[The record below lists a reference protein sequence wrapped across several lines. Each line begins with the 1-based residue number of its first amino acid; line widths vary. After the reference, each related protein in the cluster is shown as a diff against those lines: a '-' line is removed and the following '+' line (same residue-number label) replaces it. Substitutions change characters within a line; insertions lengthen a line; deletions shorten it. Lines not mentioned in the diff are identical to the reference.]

1 MTCLVQSFEAKN
13 FISHLSPL
21 ELDHF
26 LKLKTITE
34 QYLFLKDLT
43 YIPLKLTS
51 MIKVKTWKDV
61 EEFAY
66 KMKDGI
72 LLFWG
77 DTNYTGHALPVTNG
91 KIQWLPFDKNTELS
105 KYLVNL
111 TVSFIKR
118 DN

>member
-1 MTCLVQSFEAKN
+1 MTCLVQSFEIKK
-13 FISHLSPL
+13 FIDNLTPM

-26 LKLKTITE
+26 LRLKTITE
-34 QYLFLKDLT
+34 QYMFLKSLT
-43 YIPLKLTS
+43 YIPLKTCRLF
-51 MIKVKTWKDV
+51 KVKTWKEIEDFC
-61 EEFAY
+61 EQE
-66 KMKDGI
+66 KDGV

-77 DTNYTGHALPVTNG
+77 DTHYTGHALPVTNG
-91 KIQWLPFDKNTELS
+91 KIQWLPFDKNTELA